1 LLLKKRGYS
10 PNLRLWL
17 CGKIIEQNNIFL
29 AKIKT
34 DRFFMDNNS
43 PFLHFLN
50 VNWKI
55 VRYSTCLKIAF
66 CRTHLVPPWILAQI
80 HIL

>member
-1 LLLKKRGYS
+1 MATEEKGRDLADHGNFTCSKKGQDY
-10 PNLRLWL
+10 
-17 CGKIIEQNNIFL
+17 IFL

-50 VNWKI
+50 VN
-55 VRYSTCLKIAF
+55 
-66 CRTHLVPPWILAQI
+66 
-80 HIL
+80 